1 MSLSANLRRL
11 IGLKIKAQIGMVMNL
26 DKCIGCHTCSVTCKN
41 TWTNRPG
48 AEYMY
53 FNNVETKPG
62 IGYPKRWEDQD
73 LYRGGWE
80 VKNGK
85 LQLKSGSKT
94 NRLLNLFY
102 NPNLPTIDD
111 YYEPWNYDYET
122 LTNSP
127 ERKTQPVARPKSALT
142 GEFMEVLWGPNW
154 EDDLAGGHITGLQDP
169 NVEKME
175 NQIRTEFEEVFMMY
189 LPRICEHCINPS
201 CVSACPSGAM
211 YKRDEDGIV
220 LVDQNACR
228 AWRHCVSSCPYKK
241 VYFNWQTNKAEK
253 CTLCFPRIEAGL
265 PTICSETCVGR
276 IRYLGVMLYDAD
288 KVEQAALANEKDL
301 YHAQLDIFLDPN
313 DPEVVAAAKKEGIPM
328 AFIEAAQ
335 KSPIYK
341 MIIDWKIALPLH
353 PEYRTMPMVWYIPP
367 LSPIMNM
374 FEGVGS
380 HSSADDIFPAIDQM
394 RIPIEYLANLLTAG
408 DETHIR
414 NVLKKMAVMRTFM
427 RSVQTKKQPNLSVV
441 EQLGLTEQDMHDMY
455 RLLAIAKFEDRFVI
469 PPSHREEVA
478 NLYEEQG
485 SCGLAFAG
493 GPGACGT
500 L

>member
-1 MSLSANLRRL
+1 M
-11 IGLKIKAQIGMVMNL
+11 KIKAQIGMVMNL

-62 IGYPKRWEDQD
+62 IGYPRRWEDQD
-73 LYRGGWE
+73 KYRGGWE

-85 LQLKSGSKT
+85 LQLRSGSKT

-102 NPNLPTIDD
+102 NPNLPEIDD

-127 ERKTQPVARPKSALT
+127 ARKTQPVARPKSSLT
-142 GEFMEVLWGPNW
+142 GEFMEILWGPNW
-154 EDDLAGGHITGLQDP
+154 EDDLAGGNVTGLQDP
-169 NVEKME
+169 NVKKME
-175 NQIRTEFEEVFMMY
+175 NKIKTEFEDVFMMY

-228 AWRHCVSSCPYKK
+228 GWRHCVSSCPYKK
-241 VYFNWQTNKAEK
+241 VYFNWKTNKAEK
-253 CTLCFPRIEAGL
+253 CTLCFPRIEAGM

-288 KVEQAALANEKDL
+288 KVEEAAMAAEKDL
-301 YHAQLDIFLDPN
+301 YHAQLEIFLDPN
-313 DPEVVAAAKKEGIPM
+313 DPEVVAAAKAEGIPM
-328 AFIEAAQ
+328 EFIEAAQ

-374 FEGVGS
+374 FEGIGS
-380 HSSADDIFPAIDQM
+380 ASRAEDIFPAIDQM

-408 DETHIR
+408 DTHHIR
-414 NVLKKMAVMRTFM
+414 TVLRKMAVMRTYM
-427 RSVQTKKQPNLSVV
+427 RSVQTKKQPNL
-441 EQLGLTEQDMHDMY
+441 ELIEELGLTEQDIHDMY
-455 RLLAIAKFEDRFVI
+455 SLLAIAKYNDRFVI
-469 PPSHREEVA
+469 PASAHREVFA
-478 NLYEEQG
+478 DLYSEQG